1 MEAREILQMNR
12 FKLSNGTL
20 STDEQRK
27 KLHDASHQGIL
38 KRRREKYHRTK
49 GLTAAQI
56 MMGETK

>member
-1 MEAREILQMNR
+1 MNR